1 MKIGFHTFPP
11 SEGKK
16 EKQYVFL
23 EAADGSKTFLRNIL
37 ILKNASDEDKIAI
50 VHEWASGPTHSWE
63 PPKGQMEWK
72 EFSESGVKA
81 GSEISEKEL
90 TKEQRRGVLREM
102 VEEAKFLP
110 SEIQGLQKLPLVYKQ
125 EWVDSG
131 LKNAHFM
138 YQYWTATATP
148 KAMYEAQARMKTL
161 TDDPDW
167 KAMLPADMTEKD
179 AVEWWNPEHD
189 GWNKIRGAFSKKM
202 TLLYFNS
209 AKRLP

>member
-11 SEGKK
+11 SDGKK

-37 ILKNASDEDKIAI
+37 ILKNASDKDKIAI
-50 VHEWASGPTHSWE
+50 VHEWGAGPKHSWE

-81 GSEISEKEL
+81 GSTISEKTL
-90 TKEQRRGVLREM
+90 SAHQRRGVLREM

-110 SEIQGLQKLPLVYKQ
+110 SEIQDLQKLPLVYKQ

-138 YQYWTATATP
+138 YQFWTATATP
-148 KAMYEAQARMKTL
+148 KAMFEAQARMKTL

-179 AVEWWNPEHD
+179 AVEWWNPEKD
-189 GWNKIRGAFSKKM
+189 GWEKIRGAFSKKM

-209 AKRLP
+209 TKRLP